1 MLDLVRAKPEL
12 VSQFSSAN
20 QIDGLVAVRARS
32 RLAIHTGRAP
42 GERVRVG
49 PKRSYRALV
58 GDYDSPLEPKPA
70 KPKPAPKKDAA

>member
-1 MLDLVRAKPEL
+1 MVW
-12 VSQFSSAN
+12 SQCGH
-20 QIDGLVAVRARS
+20 GLA
-32 RLAIHTGRAP
+32 LPFTPGRAP